1 MSEYSLQVIISA
13 SGNGQGGAVILD
25 RRRGKIVGLLPFE
38 DVGTIDMTMQLT
50 IHTLSG
56 ASSASHKPIWLL

>member
-50 IHTLSG
+50 IHILSG

>member
-1 MSEYSLQVIISA
+1 
-13 SGNGQGGAVILD
+13 VILD

-50 IHTLSG
+50 IHILSG

>member
-13 SGNGQGGAVILD
+13 SGNGQGGVVSLD
-25 RRRGKIVGLLPFE
+25 FRRGRIVGLLPFE

-56 ASSASHKPIWLL
+56 ASSAGHKPIWLL